1 MCQHH
6 GLPLRLLSCR
16 WNRTLQGLP
25 HHSPVYMQL
34 YGNPTYRLLVH
45 KMPFSDILK
54 SLHLGHLS
62 ASTGYF
68 VCFQRGSVYQGG
80 ANLQDHLGPDQSI
93 RLTNVTKTALVKEN
107 IGIAYVNQHIGLVRL
122 RNKDFASYLYI
133 WLISPNG
140 GRKQL
145 KIAAYG
151 AGKPGLNL
159 QNVKDVT
166 LKLPPLEEQ
175 REIIRQV
182 DRLFA
187 FADKLEAHYKSAKN
201 KIDRLGQSVLAKAF
215 RGELVPQDPD
225 DEPAEK
231 LLEHI
236 KEEKMRL
243 KTELKKKRSKDT
255 ARTK

>member
-1 MCQHH
+1 
-6 GLPLRLLSCR
+6 
-16 WNRTLQGLP
+16 
-25 HHSPVYMQL
+25 
-34 YGNPTYRLLVH
+34 
-45 KMPFSDILK
+45 
-54 SLHLGHLS
+54 
-62 ASTGYF
+62 
-68 VCFQRGSVYQGG
+68 
-80 ANLQDHLGPDQSI
+80 
-93 RLTNVTKTALVKEN
+93 
-107 IGIAYVNQHIGLVRL
+107 
-122 RNKDFASYLYI
+122 
-133 WLISPNG
+133 
-140 GRKQL
+140 
-145 KIAAYG
+145 
-151 AGKPGLNL
+151 LNL